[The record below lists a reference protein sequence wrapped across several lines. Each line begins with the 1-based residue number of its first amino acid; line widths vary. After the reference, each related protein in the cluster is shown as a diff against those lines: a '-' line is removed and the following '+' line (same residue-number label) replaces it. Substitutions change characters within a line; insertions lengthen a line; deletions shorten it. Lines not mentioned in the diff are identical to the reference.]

1 MTTKQR
7 IEIDNF
13 ISRLTLMAEEAMRL
27 GLLRT
32 SHALRQGEQ
41 SPVSVAGYELADILD
56 WDSDDPINGPY
67 DGESERCP
75 CCHGSGLA
83 KDCTFW

>member
-1 MTTKQR
+1 MSENYHEDR
-7 IEIDNF
+7 DEDDF
-13 ISRLTLMAEEAMRL
+13 YGDPEEL
-27 GLLRT
+27 ECW
-32 SHALRQGEQ
+32 HCCGEGWGI
-41 SPVSVAGYELADILD
+41 VGTD

-67 DGESERCP
+67 NGEVEWCP

>member
-1 MTTKQR
+1 MDECDYQE
-7 IEIDNF
+7 IEYDDDGNPTHECYYC
-13 ISRLTLMAEEAMRL
+13 R
-27 GLLRT
+27 
-32 SHALRQGEQ
+32 GEGWG
-41 SPVSVAGYELADILD
+41 VVGCD

-67 DGESERCP
+67 DGDVQRCP